1 MLKTASSS
9 GEDACDAETDDAN
22 VMLFDNIST
31 PSLTVGETAAKT
43 GARRNVV
50 DISLAHLRTEL
61 RNVFAGLK
69 NRQTLKGSVSLLLI
83 VLMYF
88 YLKLSISGYVIFTFS
103 HRLESFFGFC
113 EVIRGHFHCSLSLVC
128 YYCQLLASMWAV
140 LPPVAS
146 LVGR

>member
-1 MLKTASSS
+1 MLKTVNSSS
-9 GEDACDAETDDAN
+9 EDTYDGETDGGN

-69 NRQTLKGSVSLLLI
+69 NRQTVKGSTFVLLL
-83 VLMYF
+83 
-88 YLKLSISGYVIFTFS
+88 K
-103 HRLESFFGFC
+103 C
-113 EVIRGHFHCSLSLVC
+113 
-128 YYCQLLASMWAV
+128 
-140 LPPVAS
+140 
-146 LVGR
+146 